1 MPLPS
6 RPSPTPGVPASA
18 PGPTPLPLRV
28 YRWSRA
34 TAHVLEGLAMT
45 AILFPLVGR
54 NRRRTLSAIWSR
66 RLLRILRIE
75 ARVHGQP
82 TAGLAGNMLI
92 VANHVSW
99 LDIFVLNTLQ
109 PARFIAKSEL
119 KRWPLVGRFA
129 TNAGT
134 LFIDRARRHDT
145 HKVNR
150 HAAEVL
156 AHGDVIAIFPEGTT
170 TDGRDVLPFHGALLQ
185 PIVDA
190 GGQVQPIAIR
200 YLDRDGRHSLAPA
213 YIGDMTFGQ
222 SFWRVTGE
230 RSLTVELFLVAP
242 LPAQHRHRRELSLA
256 AEAAIRQALASP
268 ASDSAPGRP
277 GDRRA

>member
-1 MPLPS
+1 
-6 RPSPTPGVPASA
+6 
-18 PGPTPLPLRV
+18 
-28 YRWSRA
+28 
-34 TAHVLEGLAMT
+34 
-45 AILFPLVGR
+45 
-54 NRRRTLSAIWSR
+54 
-66 RLLRILRIE
+66 
-75 ARVHGQP
+75 
-82 TAGLAGNMLI
+82 MLI

-170 TDGRDVLPFHGALLQ
+170 TDGRDVLPFHGL
-185 PIVDA
+185 
-190 GGQVQPIAIR
+190 GGSKAERCGLPVVGLSANAFSE
-200 YLDRDGRHSLAPA
+200 DRAA
-213 YIGDMTFGQ
+213 
-222 SFWRVTGE
+222 
-230 RSLTVELFLVAP
+230 A
-242 LPAQHRHRRELSLA
+242 LA
-256 AEAAIRQALASP
+256 AGMDGYLTKPLTLQALAV
-268 ASDSAPGRP
+268 ALVRHGR
-277 GDRRA
+277 R